1 MCQDSGANQ
10 RRPSALDRRR
20 SEIAES
26 SSITA
31 AASGIPAKRRIP
43 ESLGPTA
50 QAFRKGSTN
59 WRAFQEKAPGFSEC
73 VLSPQRWKTNLLDP
87 LQESRSYGRIA
98 AATRFRNDC

>member
-1 MCQDSGANQ
+1 MCQDSGADQ
-10 RRPSALDRRR
+10 RRPSALVRSR

-43 ESLGPTA
+43 ESVGPTP

-59 WRAFQEKAPGFSEC
+59 CRAFQEKVLGFSEC
-73 VLSPQRWKTNLLDP
+73 ALSPQRWKTNLLDL
-87 LQESRSYGRIA
+87 LQESRSGGRIA
-98 AATRFRNDC
+98 AATRFHSDC